1 MLLGQCIVSWH
12 VETGGG
18 AGLARGHV
26 DVAIIRTGSTG
37 LLTALYLAREG
48 AKVQVYEKGRGRSGA
63 PDRDGGM
70 VTTEKFLVSGWN
82 WNEWCYVS
90 VTAAS
95 NPGTRLKVCL
105 PMTSTLS
112 RAIAHY
118 PNRFDPGVL
127 GELPEHLRRTIQRRN
142 NVLGPGYTLIY
153 KEPVEFVSGHGA
165 HLIDRDGNDYLDAYN
180 NVPCVG
186 HAHPHVAEAVA
197 RQMTAVNTNTRYVQ
211 EALVDYAER
220 LLATFPEE
228 LSKLSIACS
237 GSEANDLA
245 VRVARFHTGGEG
257 IVVTRWAY
265 HGLTRE
271 VASFSPT
278 LGAGSPLGPN
288 VRFIDAPD
296 PRLVAP
302 GSTLDEHMRQQVR
315 GAIDD
320 LERHGYRLAALI
332 TDCAHSSDGIFTDP
346 PGYMQA
352 VVEEVHAAGGVY
364 IADEVQSGFARLGD
378 SMWGFSRHGVLP
390 DIVTM
395 GKPMGNGLPISGVV
409 FRPEVCEEF
418 GRNVRYFN
426 TFGGSSVPV
435 AAGAA
440 VLDVFEKENVQ
451 QRVLE
456 NGNALRAGLR
466 EITKDSPCVAEV
478 RGAGLYVGVEIVKD
492 RETLE
497 PDRVLADDVIN
508 DMRDRRILISGTG
521 TSANTLKIRPPLAF
535 DSADVTR
542 FLETFAEVAKNRLQQ
557 AGRRD

>member
-1 MLLGQCIVSWH
+1 
-12 VETGGG
+12 
-18 AGLARGHV
+18 
-26 DVAIIRTGSTG
+26 
-37 LLTALYLAREG
+37 
-48 AKVQVYEKGRGRSGA
+48 
-63 PDRDGGM
+63 
-70 VTTEKFLVSGWN
+70 
-82 WNEWCYVS
+82 
-90 VTAAS
+90 
-95 NPGTRLKVCL
+95 
-105 PMTSTLS
+105 MTSTLS
-112 RAIAHY
+112 RALAHY
-118 PNRFDPGVL
+118 PNRFDPGGL
-127 GELPEHLRRTIQRRN
+127 SELPEHLRETIRRRDK
-142 NVLGPGYTLIY
+142 VLGPGYTLIY

-186 HAHPHVAEAVA
+186 HAHPHVAEAVS

-211 EALVDYAER
+211 ESLVDYAER

-228 LSKLSIACS
+228 LSKLSLACS

-257 IVVTRWAY
+257 IIVTRWAY

-278 LGAGSPLGPN
+278 LGTGSPLGPN
-288 VRFIDAPD
+288 VRLIDPPD

-302 GSTLDEHMRQQVR
+302 GSTLAEHMRDQVR

-332 TDCAHSSDGIFTDP
+332 TDCAYSSDGIFTDP
-346 PGYMQA
+346 VGYMRA

-378 SMWGFSRHGVLP
+378 SMWGFTRHAVLP

-409 FRPEVCEEF
+409 FRPEICEEF
-418 GRNVRYFN
+418 GQNVRYFN
-426 TFGGSSVPV
+426 TFAGSSIPV

-440 VLDVFEKENVQ
+440 VLDVFENENVQ
-451 QRVLE
+451 QRALE
-456 NGNALRAGLR
+456 NGTALRTGLQ
-466 EITKDSPCVAEV
+466 EITKDSPHVAEV
-478 RGAGLYVGVEIVKD
+478 RGSGLYVGVELVKD

-497 PDRVLADDVIN
+497 PDRSRTEDVIN

-521 TSANTLKIRPPLAF
+521 KAANVLKIRPPLAF
-535 DSADVTR
+535 TSADVTR
-542 FLETFAEVAKNRLQQ
+542 FLETFSEIAKDRL
-557 AGRRD
+557 

>member
-1 MLLGQCIVSWH
+1 MLLGHCIVSRD
-12 VETGGG
+12 VEIGGG
-18 AGLARGHV
+18 AGAGAWTRRRGDHR
-26 DVAIIRTGSTG
+26 DGPDG
-37 LLTALYLAREG
+37 PLTALHLARKG
-48 AKVQVYEKGRGRSGA
+48 AKVQVFEKDRGRFGA
-63 PDRDGGM
+63 PGRDGRM
-70 VTTEKFLVSGWN
+70 VTTEKFQVSGWN

-127 GELPEHLRRTIQRRN
+127 GELPEHLRKTIQRRN

-186 HAHPHVAEAVA
+186 HAHPHVAEAVS
-197 RQMTAVNTNTRYVQ
+197 RQMAVVNTNTRYVQ

-220 LLATFPEE
+220 LLSTFPEE

-257 IVVTRWAY
+257 IIVTRWAY

-451 QRVLE
+451 QRVLD
-456 NGNALRAGLR
+456 NGNALRTGLR
-466 EITKDSPCVAEV
+466 EITKDSPYIAEV

-497 PDRVLADDVIN
+497 PDRELAEDVIN
-508 DMRDRRILISGTG
+508 DLRDRRILISGTG

-542 FLETFAEVAKNRLQQ
+542 FLETFAEVAKNRL
-557 AGRRD
+557 

>member
-1 MLLGQCIVSWH
+1 
-12 VETGGG
+12 
-18 AGLARGHV
+18 
-26 DVAIIRTGSTG
+26 
-37 LLTALYLAREG
+37 
-48 AKVQVYEKGRGRSGA
+48 
-63 PDRDGGM
+63 
-70 VTTEKFLVSGWN
+70 
-82 WNEWCYVS
+82 
-90 VTAAS
+90 
-95 NPGTRLKVCL
+95 
-105 PMTSTLS
+105 MTSTLS
-112 RAIAHY
+112 RALAHY
-118 PNRFDPGVL
+118 PNRFDPGGL
-127 GELPEHLRRTIQRRN
+127 SELPEHLRETIRRRN
-142 NVLGPGYTLIY
+142 KVLGPGYTLIY
-153 KEPVEFVSGHGA
+153 KEPVEFVSGQGA
-165 HLIDRDGNDYLDAYN
+165 HLIDRDGYDYLDAYN

-186 HAHPHVAEAVA
+186 HAHPHVAEAVS

-211 EALVDYAER
+211 ESLVDYAER

-228 LSKLSIACS
+228 LSKLSLACS

-257 IVVTRWAY
+257 IIVTRWAY

-278 LGAGSPLGPN
+278 LGTGSPLGPN
-288 VRFIDAPD
+288 VRLIDPPD
-296 PRLVAP
+296 PRLAAP
-302 GSTLDEHMRQQVR
+302 GSTLAEHMRNQVR

-332 TDCAHSSDGIFTDP
+332 TDCAYSSDGIFTDP
-346 PGYMQA
+346 VGYMRA

-378 SMWGFSRHGVLP
+378 SMWGFTRHAVLP

-426 TFGGSSVPV
+426 TFAGSSIPV

-440 VLDVFEKENVQ
+440 VLDVFENENVQ
-451 QRVLE
+451 QRALE
-456 NGNALRAGLR
+456 NGTALRAGLQ
-466 EITKDSPCVAEV
+466 EITKDSPYVAEV
-478 RGAGLYVGVEIVKD
+478 RGSGLYVGVELVKD

-497 PDRVLADDVIN
+497 PDRKRTEDVIN

-521 TSANTLKIRPPLAF
+521 KAANVLKIRPPLAF
-535 DSADVTR
+535 TSADVTR
-542 FLETFAEVAKNRLQQ
+542 FLETFSEITKDRL
-557 AGRRD
+557 

>member
-1 MLLGQCIVSWH
+1 
-12 VETGGG
+12 
-18 AGLARGHV
+18 
-26 DVAIIRTGSTG
+26 
-37 LLTALYLAREG
+37 
-48 AKVQVYEKGRGRSGA
+48 
-63 PDRDGGM
+63 
-70 VTTEKFLVSGWN
+70 
-82 WNEWCYVS
+82 
-90 VTAAS
+90 
-95 NPGTRLKVCL
+95 
-105 PMTSTLS
+105 MTSTLS
-112 RAIAHY
+112 RALAHY
-118 PNRFDPGVL
+118 PNRFDPGGL
-127 GELPEHLRRTIQRRN
+127 SELPQHLQETIRRRN
-142 NVLGPGYTLIY
+142 KVLGPGYTLIY

-165 HLIDRDGNDYLDAYN
+165 HLIDRDGYDYLDAYN

-186 HAHPHVAEAVA
+186 HAHPHVAAAVS

-211 EALVDYAER
+211 ESLVDYAER

-228 LSKLSIACS
+228 LSKLSLACS

-257 IVVTRWAY
+257 IIVTRWAY

-278 LGAGSPLGPN
+278 LGTGSPLGPN
-288 VRFIDAPD
+288 VRLIDPPD

-302 GSTLDEHMRQQVR
+302 GSTLAEHMRNQVR

-320 LERHGYRLAALI
+320 LKRHGYRLAALI
-332 TDCAHSSDGIFTDP
+332 TDCAYSSDGIFTDP
-346 PGYMQA
+346 VGYMRA

-378 SMWGFSRHGVLP
+378 SMWGFTRHAVLP

-418 GRNVRYFN
+418 GQNVRYFN
-426 TFGGSSVPV
+426 TFAGSSIPV

-440 VLDVFEKENVQ
+440 VLDVFENENVQ
-451 QRVLE
+451 QRALE
-456 NGNALRAGLR
+456 NGTALRAGLQ
-466 EITKDSPCVAEV
+466 EITKDSPYVAEV
-478 RGAGLYVGVEIVKD
+478 RGSGLYVGVELVKD

-497 PDRVLADDVIN
+497 PDRSRTEDVIN

-521 TSANTLKIRPPLAF
+521 KAANVLKIRPPLAF
-535 DSADVTR
+535 TSADVTR
-542 FLETFAEVAKNRLQQ
+542 FLETFSEIAKDRL
-557 AGRRD
+557 

>member
-1 MLLGQCIVSWH
+1 M
-12 VETGGG
+12 
-18 AGLARGHV
+18 
-26 DVAIIRTGSTG
+26 
-37 LLTALYLAREG
+37 
-48 AKVQVYEKGRGRSGA
+48 
-63 PDRDGGM
+63 
-70 VTTEKFLVSGWN
+70 
-82 WNEWCYVS
+82 
-90 VTAAS
+90 
-95 NPGTRLKVCL
+95 
-105 PMTSTLS
+105 
-112 RAIAHY
+112 
-118 PNRFDPGVL
+118 
-127 GELPEHLRRTIQRRN
+127 
-142 NVLGPGYTLIY
+142 
-153 KEPVEFVSGHGA
+153 
-165 HLIDRDGNDYLDAYN
+165 
-180 NVPCVG
+180 
-186 HAHPHVAEAVA
+186 AV
-197 RQMTAVNTNTRYVQ
+197 VNTNTRYVQ

-220 LLATFPEE
+220 LLSTFPEE

-257 IVVTRWAY
+257 IIVTRWAY

-302 GSTLDEHMRQQVR
+302 GSTLDAHMRQQVR

-346 PGYMQA
+346 PGYMQS

-426 TFGGSSVPV
+426 TFGGSSIPV

-466 EITKDSPCVAEV
+466 EITKDSPYVAEV

-497 PDRVLADDVIN
+497 PDRALAEDVIN

-542 FLETFAEVAKNRLQQ
+542 FVETFAEVAKNRL
-557 AGRRD
+557 